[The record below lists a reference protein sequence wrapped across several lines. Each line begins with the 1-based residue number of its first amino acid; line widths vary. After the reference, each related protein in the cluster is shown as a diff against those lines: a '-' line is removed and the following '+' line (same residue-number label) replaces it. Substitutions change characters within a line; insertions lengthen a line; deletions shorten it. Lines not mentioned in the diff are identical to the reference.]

1 MTPFIVQL
9 TFTNETIAFLANDAH
24 SGGKPMLV
32 ASLYNAT
39 PYNSTEA
46 ALSDLNA
53 LRATVPHTNHA
64 TATAH
69 ELELSSVLPID
80 LSGIDRLAL
89 LDKVENEIKAA
100 FARMNSMQW
109 NDVLFKAES
118 DRYVELSNKRNELLA
133 QLEQSPE

>member
-1 MTPFIVQL
+1 MTHI
-9 TFTNETIAFLANDAH
+9 
-24 SGGKPMLV
+24 LV
-32 ASLYNAT
+32 ASLCLSPVFTMLLPTT
-39 PYNSTEA
+39 PQKP
-46 ALSDLNA
+46 LPSDLNA
-53 LRATVPHTNHA
+53 LRATVPHTNYA

-109 NDVLFKAES
+109 NDILFKAES